1 MRVRFF
7 LYIFVIISN
16 MIMVPVSTI
25 IALAVAAV
33 LGFAV
38 PIALARYVVK
48 KQNVAKKTVLIGAAV
63 FVVFALGLESIAHS
77 VILKG
82 PQGASIM
89 STVWNY
95 ALYGGFIAALFEE
108 SGRFIAMKWLL
119 RDQPSDLKSA
129 LGYGIGHGGV
139 EMLLLFGITMISNLA
154 ISFFIN
160 SGHAETLFGNVPAES
175 QAQIQAQFAA
185 LQESNFVGGVA
196 LGLWER
202 FSALIL
208 QVCLSLLM
216 WTAVRRGGRWMWLAL
231 LPFLFH
237 FLVDA
242 LAVVLSRSTSMVMV
256 EVIIFAMVLA
266 IAAITWLLTRPQR
279 AGEADLPV

>member
-1 MRVRFF
+1 
-7 LYIFVIISN
+7 
-16 MIMVPVSTI
+16 MVPVSTI

-38 PIALARYVVK
+38 PIVLARYVVK

-63 FVVFALGLESIAHS
+63 FVLFALGLESIAHS

-95 ALYGGFIAALFEE
+95 ALYGGFMAALFEE

-129 LGYGIGHGGV
+129 VGYGIGHGGV

-175 QAQIQAQFAA
+175 QAQIQAQFDT
-185 LQESNFVGGVA
+185 LRSLNCGMVA

-216 WTAVRRGGRWMWLAL
+216 WTAVRRGGRWLWLAL

-279 AGEADLPV
+279 AGEAGLPG